1 MKSQDKA
8 SPQTPE
14 NKEHKEQPRKT
25 RKSEPPEPGKHGK
38 QRKTR
43 NRQIKETQGKVSL
56 RRPDNRETN
65 ENQRNQGIAISK
77 TIVVLPL

>member
-1 MKSQDKA
+1 DKA

-14 NKEHKEQPRKT
+14 HKEHKTTKENKE
-25 RKSEPPEPGKHGK
+25 SEPPEPGKHGT

-56 RRPDNRETN
+56 RRSDNKETN

-77 TIVVLPL
+77 TKVVLPL